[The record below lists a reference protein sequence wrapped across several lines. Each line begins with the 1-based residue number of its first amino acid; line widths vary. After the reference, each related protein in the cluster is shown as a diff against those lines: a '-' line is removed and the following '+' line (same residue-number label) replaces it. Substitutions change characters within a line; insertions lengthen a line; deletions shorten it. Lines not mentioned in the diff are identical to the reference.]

1 MRGRWRSCP
10 TAPGRRA
17 GRAMKI
23 LLQREVEKLGVP
35 GDVVT
40 VADGY
45 ARNYLVPRGMAIPAT
60 KGAVRHVESLRRA
73 HGVRVNKAR
82 AEAQVVADR
91 LSATP
96 IVVTARAGEE
106 GRLFGSI
113 TTADL
118 AEEIAKQTGEA
129 IDRRDIHLD
138 EPIRSLGTHEVSVRL
153 HPELNVT
160 LSVQVEPE

>member
-1 MRGRWRSCP
+1 
-10 TAPGRRA
+10 
-17 GRAMKI
+17 MKI
-23 LLQREVEKLGVP
+23 ILQKEVEKLGVP

-45 ARNYLVPRGMAIPAT
+45 ARNFLVPRGMAIPAS

-73 HGVRVNKAR
+73 HGARVNKAR
-82 AEAQVVADR
+82 GEAQALADR
-91 LSATP
+91 LSAIP
-96 IVVTARAGEE
+96 IKVTARAGEE

-118 AEEIAKQTGEA
+118 AEEIAKQTGQA

-138 EPIRSLGTHEVSVRL
+138 EPIRSLGTHEVSVRMY
-153 HPELNVT
+153 PEVNAT
-160 LSVQVEPE
+160 LSIQVEPEA

>member
-1 MRGRWRSCP
+1 V
-10 TAPGRRA
+10 
-17 GRAMKI
+17 KI
-23 LLQREVEKLGVP
+23 ILQKEVEKLGVP

-45 ARNYLVPRGMAIPAT
+45 ARNYLVPRGMAVPAS
-60 KGAVRHVESLRRA
+60 KGAVRHAESLRRA
-73 HGVRVNKAR
+73 HGSRVNKAK
-82 AEAQVVADR
+82 AEAEELAGR

-118 AEEIAKQTGEA
+118 AEEIAKQAGQA

-138 EPIRSLGTHEVSVRL
+138 EPIRSLGAHEVSVRL
-153 HPELNVT
+153 HPEVNAT
-160 LSVQVEPE
+160 LSIQVEAE

>member
-1 MRGRWRSCP
+1 
-10 TAPGRRA
+10 
-17 GRAMKI
+17 MKI
-23 LLQREVEKLGVP
+23 ILQKEVDKLGVP

-45 ARNYLVPRGMAIPAT
+45 ARNFLVPRGLAIPAS

-73 HGVRVNKAR
+73 HGVRVNKAKVA
-82 AEAQVVADR
+82 AEEVASR
-91 LSATP
+91 LTANP
-96 IVVTARAGEE
+96 IVVKARAGED

-118 AEEIAKQTGEA
+118 AEEITAQANET
-129 IDRRDIHLD
+129 IDRRDIHLE

-153 HPELNVT
+153 HPEVDAT
-160 LSVQVEPE
+160 ISVQVEAEA

>member
-1 MRGRWRSCP
+1 
-10 TAPGRRA
+10 
-17 GRAMKI
+17 MKI
-23 LLQREVEKLGVP
+23 ILQMEVEKLGVP

-45 ARNYLVPRGMAIPAT
+45 ARNFLVPRGMAIPAS
-60 KGAVRHVESLRRA
+60 KGAVRHAESLRRA
-73 HGVRVNKAR
+73 HDTRVNKATG
-82 AEAQVVADR
+82 EARVFAAR
-91 LSATP
+91 LSAKP
-96 IVVTARAGEE
+96 IVVKARAGEE

-118 AEEIAKQTGEA
+118 AEEIAKQAGET

-153 HPELNVT
+153 HPEVDAT
-160 LSVQVEPE
+160 LSIQVEAES

>member
-1 MRGRWRSCP
+1 M
-10 TAPGRRA
+10 
-17 GRAMKI
+17 
-23 LLQREVEKLGVP
+23 
-35 GDVVT
+35 
-40 VADGY
+40 
-45 ARNYLVPRGMAIPAT
+45 
-60 KGAVRHVESLRRA
+60 
-73 HGVRVNKAR
+73 
-82 AEAQVVADR
+82 
-91 LSATP
+91 
-96 IVVTARAGEE
+96 VTARAGEE

>member
-1 MRGRWRSCP
+1 
-10 TAPGRRA
+10 
-17 GRAMKI
+17 MKI
-23 LLQREVEKLGVP
+23 ILQKEVEKLGVP

-45 ARNYLVPRGMAIPAT
+45 ARNFLVPRGMAIPAS
-60 KGAVRHVESLRRA
+60 KGAVRHAESLRRA
-73 HGVRVNKAR
+73 HDTRVNKAKGE
-82 AEAQVVADR
+82 AEEFATR

-96 IVVTARAGEE
+96 IVVKARAGED

-118 AEEIAKQTGEA
+118 AEEIAAQAGET

-153 HPELNVT
+153 HPEVDAT
-160 LSVQVEPE
+160 LSIQVEAEA

>member
-1 MRGRWRSCP
+1 
-10 TAPGRRA
+10 
-17 GRAMKI
+17 MKI
-23 LLQREVEKLGVP
+23 ILQKEIEKLGAP
-35 GDVVT
+35 GDVVD

-60 KGAVRHVESLRRA
+60 KGAVRHAESLRQA
-73 HGVRVNKAR
+73 HDKRVNAAR
-82 AEAQVVADR
+82 AEFEALAER

-96 IVVTARAGEE
+96 VVVKARAGEE

-118 AEEIAKQTGEA
+118 ADEIARQTGEQ
-129 IDRRDIHLD
+129 IDRRAVHLE

-153 HPELNVT
+153 HPEVLVT